1 MFDNCNYLAQDN
13 LAVRKQVDI
22 VNSVWLHSC
31 PCLSVTEIHIISSN
45 MQV

>member
-22 VNSVWLHSC
+22 VDSV
-31 PCLSVTEIHIISSN
+31 
-45 MQV
+45 